1 MERAE
6 PVPAV
11 GTGRAHAVLSCA
23 ASSTGTGTGACHA
36 STGTRQAGPGRFWTV
51 LSLTVLVP
59 AHLNR
64 PVWPSIT
71 ERVQSRCH
79 HLMITKKSARMEQ
92 QQNVLRINS
101 YLLSTKTE

>member
-36 STGTRQAGPGRFWTV
+36 STGTRQAVPGRFRAV
-51 LSLTVLVP
+51 LSRTMLVP
-59 AHLNR
+59 AHLDQ
-64 PVWPSIT
+64 PVWPSILA
-71 ERVQSRCH
+71 VVVS
-79 HLMITKKSARMEQ
+79 
-92 QQNVLRINS
+92 
-101 YLLSTKTE
+101 